1 MTQPNGAPLSN
12 RCIALIVSGL
22 ALLLTAVGCQSGGG
36 DKPAASVKPPPVQIS
51 GSRWALVSLGGKSP
65 EGDKAITLELSA
77 GQRASG
83 FAGVNHYTTSYE
95 LNSAG
100 PGRGTLR
107 FGDIGSTR
115 MAGPEP
121 LMKQETAFLDLL
133 RKTDGYSAEGG
144 LLELTAGGAPTL
156 RFRQLGAGE

>member
-1 MTQPNGAPLSN
+1 MAQRNGDPLSD
-12 RCIALIVSGL
+12 RRIALITPGL
-22 ALLLTAVGCQSGGG
+22 ALLLAAVGCQGGG
-36 DKPAASVKPPPVQIS
+36 SSKPAASVKPPPVQMS
-51 GSRWALVSLGGKSP
+51 GSRWALFSLGGKSP

-83 FAGVNHYTTSYE
+83 FAGVNRFMTSYE
-95 LNSAG
+95 LQPVG

-107 FGDIGSTR
+107 FGDIGSTL

-156 RFRQLGAGE
+156 RFRQLGADE